1 MYVYLNEGTNAT
13 PVFGDSTPVLFNG
26 NPLTYWRTI
35 PVTEDLDGD
44 GLKDMVLGGW
54 YSDVRFY
61 TNVGT
66 NSNPVYNSYIYLVLP
81 DSNTYLNGNPPRV
94 NFTDWD
100 GDSDLDM
107 ITCDYYGSVFL
118 RENITPPGIDEY
130 QTKLGIIDE
139 FMVTPNPVKNQ
150 ARFNYRL
157 AKSAPVRVDVYSIDG
172 SLVITPFEKYAG
184 AGDVQLT
191 WNINT
196 INRNELPNGIYFVRL
211 LTGNETQTQKIL
223 IIR

>member
-1 MYVYLNEGTNAT
+1 MNEGTNAA

-26 NPLTYWRTI
+26 SPLTYWRTI
-35 PVTEDLDGD
+35 PVIEDLDGD
-44 GLKDMVLGGW
+44 GLKDMILGGW

-66 NSNPVYNSYIYLVLP
+66 NSNPVYSSYIYLVLP
-81 DSNTYLNGNPPRV
+81 DSNTYLNGNPPRI

-130 QTKLGIIDE
+130 QTEVKTIDK
-139 FMVTPNPVKNQ
+139 FTVTPNPAKTRV
-150 ARFNYRL
+150 RFGYSL
-157 AKSAPVRVDVYSIDG
+157 IAPVHARIDVYSIDG
-172 SLVITPFEKYAG
+172 TLIMTPFERNYDAG
-184 AGDVQLT
+184 NMGLT
-191 WNINT
+191 WDIST
-196 INRNELPNGIYFVRL
+196 IDRTKLPNGVYFVSLAAGDER
-211 LTGNETQTQKIL
+211 QTQKLL